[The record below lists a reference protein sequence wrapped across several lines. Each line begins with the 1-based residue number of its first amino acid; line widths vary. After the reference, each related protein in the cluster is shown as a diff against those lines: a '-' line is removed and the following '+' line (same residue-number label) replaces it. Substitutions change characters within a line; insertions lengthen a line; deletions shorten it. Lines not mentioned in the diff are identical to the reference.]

1 MTNIRDEIV
10 AHRRSRIA
18 NEGHTLG
25 ARVPSRRQV
34 PLVPLLGD
42 PPLIC
47 EVKRRSPSRGEI
59 NATLDPVELA
69 GTYVANGARSIS
81 VLTEENYF
89 HGSLDDLITVKR
101 AHPEC
106 AVLRKDFLVD
116 RQDIEVS
123 YRAGADAVLLIAA
136 VLSDAQLEALVL
148 ATQECGMT
156 ALVELH
162 DADDVDKARPLQPE
176 VIGINARNLST
187 FAVDLL
193 APLRLRHLID
203 WKHRAVFESGIFG
216 REDARLVAQSGF
228 DAVLVGEAVVREP
241 DRIREITAGLL
252 HPRQGVRTVHP
263 VGDFWYRLAGRNF
276 VGNSQFRGPAVNLR
290 PRDAAAILRP
300 RDAALNLRP
309 LVKICGIT
317 NREDAEIA
325 VALGADILGFV
336 FADSPRRVDPQVVE
350 SLGDLDVLK
359 AAVVVTGGDHGAVAE
374 SVAALL
380 AAGFVDAVQFHGDE
394 RPEECASWAYPYY
407 RALRLSSPDDV
418 AMIRTYGS
426 PRVLVDARVA
436 DAYGGTGKQLAPELI
451 NAVAEVGPLW
461 LAGGLDDD
469 NIGEIVRTYRPELV
483 DASSG
488 LELSPGRKDHQRLE
502 RFFKELT
509 DA

>member
-18 NEGHTLG
+18 SEGHTLG

-59 NATLDPVELA
+59 NETLDPVELA
-69 GTYVANGARSIS
+69 GAYVASGARSIS
-81 VLTEENYF
+81 VLTEEDYF
-89 HGSLDDLITVKR
+89 HGSLDDLIAVKR
-101 AHPEC
+101 AYPEC

-136 VLSDAQLEALVL
+136 VLSHAQLQALIL
-148 ATQECGMT
+148 ATQERGMT

-162 DADDVDKARPLQPE
+162 DADDVEKARPLRPE

-203 WKHRAVFESGIFG
+203 WKHQAVFESGIFG

-228 DAVLVGEAVVREP
+228 GAVLVGEAVVREP
-241 DRIREITAGLL
+241 DRIGEITAGFL
-252 HPRQGVRTVHP
+252 HPRQGVRTTHP
-263 VGDFWYRLAGRNF
+263 VGDFWYRLAGRVQN
-276 VGNSQFRGPAVNLR
+276 GAG
-290 PRDAAAILRP
+290 AAG
-300 RDAALNLRP
+300 LRP

-317 NREDAEIA
+317 NREDAEVA

-359 AAVVVTGGDHGAVAE
+359 AAVVVTGGGHGTVPE
-374 SVAALL
+374 SVASLL
-380 AAGFVDAVQFHGDE
+380 AGGFVDAVQFHGDE
-394 RPEECASWAYPYY
+394 SPEECASWAYPYY

-451 NAVAEVGPLW
+451 NAATEIGPLW
-461 LAGGLDDD
+461 LAGGLDDR
-469 NIGEIVRTYRPELV
+469 NIAEIVRTHRPELV